1 MSDLTAFFFAIIGQQ
16 KVVDL
21 DYTANWGRGN
31 PSSYIDN
38 VTFPKVLD
46 TKSFKYRVI
55 KGTTDLGVDAG
66 FTVTS
71 TGGNRVYSVL
81 LKKLG
86 PLQSTPMR
94 AVLQRVA
101 SASVTGNSN
110 RLSIWTNTEWTRSQL
125 TMR

>member
-66 FTVTS
+66 FAVTS
-71 TGGNRVYSVL
+71 TGGNRVNF
-81 LKKLG
+81 
-86 PLQSTPMR
+86 LQFNAGYGIPDTTPIK
-94 AVLQRVA
+94 VYV
-101 SASVTGNSN
+101 VDPDTGNQW
-110 RLSIWTNTEWTRSQL
+110 LVAEWTPA
-125 TMR
+125 